1 MTSNAGAKEMEGG
14 PIGLAKESTGQIS
27 KRDQAIKNFFT
38 PEFRNRLDAIVHFEK
53 LSSLE
58 ILKIVDKFLI
68 QLETKLAQKQV
79 ELKVD
84 DQAKNYLARIGFDPQ
99 MGARPLA
106 RLIDQEIKKPL
117 SHEILFGKL
126 EKGGVVVV
134 SFDESSQKITF
145 TYSK

>member
-1 MTSNAGAKEMEGG
+1 MEGG
-14 PIGLAKESTGQIS
+14 PIGLAKESSNQIS

-38 PEFRNRLDAIVHFEK
+38 PEFRNRLDSIVHFQK
-53 LSSLE
+53 LSGDQ

-68 QLETKLAQKQV
+68 QLETKLMEKQV

-84 DQAKNYLARIGFDPQ
+84 SAAKNYLAEIGFDPH

-106 RLIDQEIKKPL
+106 RIIDQEIKKPL

-126 EKGGVVVV
+126 EKGGIVTVQL
-134 SFDESSQKITF
+134 DEVAKKLVF
-145 TYSK
+145 NFSK